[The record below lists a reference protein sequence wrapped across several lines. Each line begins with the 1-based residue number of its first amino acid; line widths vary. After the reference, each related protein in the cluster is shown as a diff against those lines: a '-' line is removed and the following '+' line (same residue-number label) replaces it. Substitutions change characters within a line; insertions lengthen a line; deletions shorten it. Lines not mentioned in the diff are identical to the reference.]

1 MTIKDTSVAWTALRE
16 SANRERSQSHAQE
29 RRQSGGWF
37 PLKRR
42 LTAAMRF
49 IKRSSVVDQVKVLD
63 EVLSYYED
71 FTVSVI
77 VLAYLSTE
85 LLSKHFFIQLIC
97 SFDIRP
103 ADR

>member
-1 MTIKDTSVAWTALRE
+1 
-16 SANRERSQSHAQE
+16 
-29 RRQSGGWF
+29 
-37 PLKRR
+37 
-42 LTAAMRF
+42 MRF
-49 IKRSSVVDQVKVLD
+49 IKRNSVVDQVKVLD

-77 VLAYLSTE
+77 VLAYLRTE
-85 LLSKHFFIQLIC
+85 LLSKHSLIQLIC